1 MMQPLDQTENLEAET
16 TDQVPESGDRVVPFL
31 ILVSIMMNVLPSFV
45 SRRRGVAWAVLQRG
59 LEQGRDRQLPL
70 ILHLRLRLRRRLHLR
85 LRRRVHHEQVR
96 VLRLQCF
103 DLRLEVLEFGLM
115 MRREGVLRV
124 HEVRAHVLHRE
135 IPLDLR
141 LVGLDGARRRPPCRL
156 HHRRVGAPAGVLQ
169 PLVLGPVLGREL
181 PCVPRRLQRVQ
192 RVLPQRKLLAHQPG
206 DAGLDL
212 VHKRVVL
219 SLVPVGSE
227 RVWLQELVPVVE
239 YNPLRR

>member
-103 DLRLEVLEFGLM
+103 DLRLHTTHPVRPRQHFLKSRGPRTAKSTSKSASSASHSASAGLGKGYQACA
-115 MRREGVLRV
+115 RDSARHTRGTRSPALRQRQTSWDDGA
-124 HEVRAHVLHRE
+124 E
-135 IPLDLR
+135 
-141 LVGLDGARRRPPCRL
+141 GARRIP
-156 HHRRVGAPAGVLQ
+156 
-169 PLVLGPVLGREL
+169 
-181 PCVPRRLQRVQ
+181 
-192 RVLPQRKLLAHQPG
+192 
-206 DAGLDL
+206 
-212 VHKRVVL
+212 
-219 SLVPVGSE
+219 
-227 RVWLQELVPVVE
+227 
-239 YNPLRR
+239 